1 MIYTEIHKWK
11 VFSDLTSLEMAN
23 KLGVSRGYL
32 QELMAGKKIPGKE
45 LALKIHHLTNIPI
58 KNLLYPNEQAAAP
71 CESGNQES
79 LGTLGGK

>member
-58 KNLLYPNEQAAAP
+58 KNLLYPNEQAAASGDSDGSLNMGGH
-71 CESGNQES
+71 CE
-79 LGTLGGK
+79 